1 MTQADIETLGP
12 AWPDNRDITTRQTA
26 VEGDTAIKG
35 SVTDD
40 RAAGASEPDFPPES
54 FWLPKD
60 AEHDWFDRNAVYE
73 RKDSTRGNSNPN
85 SAINPSMN
93 GSNSQRSSAKS
104 KASIIGLPR
113 TQKAA
118 FADPRW
124 RTCKAAN
131 AGLFPNRE
139 KATVTE
145 AEPGSPKVS
154 CMGRVR
160 SMSGRRRANP
170 PGTEGK
176 TAEKSGIGGGE
187 RRSGSCADVM
197 RVFCLKNG
205 SRRPFRSGSGK
216 VVEGPEEEEEP
227 PRRSAIWEQR
237 EIPAGGER
245 AGDTPGLGGMVRFK
259 SGRRSAN

>member
-12 AWPDNRDITTRQTA
+12 AGPDNRDITTRQAA
-26 VEGDTAIKG
+26 VVGGTAING

-54 FWLPKD
+54 LLLPKD

-85 SAINPSMN
+85 SMS

-118 FADPRW
+118 FADSKW

-131 AGLFPNRE
+131 AGLFPKRE
-139 KATVTE
+139 NTTVTE

-170 PGTEGK
+170 PGTEGT

-187 RRSGSCADVM
+187 RRSGFCAKVM
-197 RVFCLKNG
+197 RVFCFNNG
-205 SRRPFRSGSGK
+205 SRKPFRSGSGK

-227 PRRSAIWEQR
+227 PRRSAIWEQK
-237 EIPAGGER
+237 EFPAGGET
-245 AGDTPGLGGMVRFK
+245 AGDPPGLGGMVRFR
-259 SGRRSAN
+259 SGRRSGS